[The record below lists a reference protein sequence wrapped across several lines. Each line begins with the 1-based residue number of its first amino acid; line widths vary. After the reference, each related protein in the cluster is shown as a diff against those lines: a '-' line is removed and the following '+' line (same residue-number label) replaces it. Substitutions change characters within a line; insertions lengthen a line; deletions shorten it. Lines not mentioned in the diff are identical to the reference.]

1 MASGHINPSL
11 PIARSLVRLGHEVH
25 YVCAEQMC
33 AAIQGTGA
41 TFHSERDVEP
51 EMFEGQ
57 PLDVMEMFVELQREH
72 GIENEP
78 FLQAMLKLKS
88 IQLERRLPGLIRFLQ
103 KLKPAA
109 VVYCPLSSIE
119 AAWAAKHE
127 DVPHIGLN
135 TVAGPGAC
143 RLALE
148 AFAKELSMTVEEL
161 DDQLRSFQ
169 PNLDAEKRLK
179 SKYGLGLESDG
190 GLDKPFGRMAHL
202 SHAALTLVTTTE
214 DFYDPVTPE
223 LQKALEADNAKFVA
237 VGALLDEAGAERAAG
252 HKSNHQAHKD
262 DASSLPEDDSLSA
275 AAILEQ
281 VIDARKSGRK
291 VVLASMGTVI
301 TGDFQIGWE
310 GRRTG
315 EDGQLRGLTG
325 RELCQA
331 AWGGIFD
338 AFGAGTAEGGPL
350 LVVALGPQ
358 PNALGEL
365 VPPANAL
372 CAPVLPQVDLLKT
385 GVDLFLTHG
394 GQNSFTEALSNKV
407 PLVVCPGF
415 GDQIVNAQ
423 KAVDIGVG
431 LKVDRPDPDAGQEAQ
446 AAAGYRS
453 VVKAAL
459 LEVFDNSDFKA
470 VAARCGD
477 NLQRA
482 GGVPRAVE
490 LVLAAA
496 RGNKTTE
503 FAAASRAGA

>member
-1 MASGHINPSL
+1 M
-11 PIARSLVRLGHEVH
+11 
-25 YVCAEQMC
+25 Q
-33 AAIQGTGA
+33 
-41 TFHSERDVEP
+41 
-51 EMFEGQ
+51 
-57 PLDVMEMFVELQREH
+57 
-72 GIENEP
+72 
-78 FLQAMLKLKS
+78 
-88 IQLERRLPGLIRFLQ
+88 ERRMPGLIRFLQ

-109 VVYCPLSSIE
+109 VVFCPLISIE

-127 DVPHIGLN
+127 DIPHVGLN
-135 TVAGPGAC
+135 TIARPGA
-143 RLALE
+143 LKPTWE
-148 AFAKELSMTVEEL
+148 SMTKQFSMTLEEL
-161 DDQLRSFQ
+161 DEQLRLFQ
-169 PNLDAEKRLK
+169 PNVDAKKRLQA
-179 SKYGLGLESDG
+179 KYGVELESDG
-190 GLDKPFGRMAHL
+190 GIDKPYGRL
-202 SHAALTLVTTTE
+202 PFLRHAALTLVTTTE
-214 DFYDPVTPE
+214 DFYDPMTPD
-223 LQKALEADNAKFVA
+223 LQKAYEADNAQFVA
-237 VGALLDEAGAERAAG
+237 VGALLDEAGAERVAG

-262 DASSLPEDDSLSA
+262 EASSAPTDDSLSA

-281 VIDARKSGRK
+281 VINARKLGRK

-301 TGDFQIGWE
+301 TGDFKFGWA
-310 GRRTG
+310 GRLTG
-315 EDGQLRGLTG
+315 KDGEPRGLTG
-325 RELCQA
+325 RELCQG

-338 AFGAGTAEGGPL
+338 AFGAATSEEGPL

-358 PNALGEL
+358 PHALGEL

-407 PLVVCPGF
+407 PLVVCPGL

-431 LKVDRPDPDAGQEAQ
+431 LKVDRPDPDAGQEPQ
-446 AAAGYRS
+446 AVAGYRS
-453 VVKAAL
+453 AVKVAL

-496 RGNKTTE
+496 RGNKSTE
-503 FAAASRAGA
+503 FATASRAGA